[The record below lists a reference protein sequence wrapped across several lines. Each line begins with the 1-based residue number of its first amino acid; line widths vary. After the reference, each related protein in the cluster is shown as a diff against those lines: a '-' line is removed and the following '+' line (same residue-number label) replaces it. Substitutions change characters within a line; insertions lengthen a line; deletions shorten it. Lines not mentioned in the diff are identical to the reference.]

1 MSKITRALLGLVIV
15 AAAAA
20 QIVDAAS
27 TTSNVTVSATVSAT
41 AKLSLS
47 SSTVSFPNADP
58 DTTPSI
64 AATEGAITVT
74 AKGKTS
80 TGSNIT
86 LTVLAADDLK
96 SGTDTIGITNVTWTA
111 SGAGFVAGTMN
122 KSTAQSVASWTN
134 SGSRTGTQ
142 TYALANSWS
151 YPTGSYTATATY
163 TLTAP

>member
-1 MSKITRALLGLVIV
+1 MKTCRFMLLGLAV
-15 AAAAA
+15 AALAG
-20 QIVDAAS
+20 VRSLDAAS
-27 TTSNVTVSATVSAT
+27 ATNNVTVSATVAAT

-47 SSTVSFPNADP
+47 SSTVSFANADP
-58 DTTPSI
+58 DTTPTI
-64 AATEGAITVT
+64 TATEGAITIT

-96 SGTDTIGITNVTWTA
+96 SGTDAIAITNVTWSA
-111 SGAGFVAGTMN
+111 SGSGFVAGTMN
-122 KSTAQSVASWTN
+122 KTTAQAVGSWTN